1 MDLVERGNGHV
12 SLSETDLLSALSSV
26 LRFNLLVSAS
36 GDNSGS
42 DDGVSEKVSVV
53 DSLGDNR
60 VTEEVS
66 VSAGGSRG
74 DSVVD
79 EDWDGESGVAG
90 SAGRSGDSLGEDV
103 VTEEVSVSAGGS
115 GVHDDWERKSRVAG
129 VGGKSRNLSDQL
141 VSASGGDNWRVSRD
155 LGWVGG
161 QRSGAGGGNNLVALG
176 ETVVGRWGTSEEDWA
191 WANETDGAGVSW
203 EDVAEGGGSAG
214 FGSDEGVSE
223 EVSVQTVDSLGSDEG
238 VSEEVS
244 VAVSVVDS
252 LGKDIVAEE
261 VSVAGVN
268 SLGDKDGVGAARGSR
283 EL

>member
-1 MDLVERGNGHV
+1 MSRLNFKFPKSVVQQLNLKHLDLINFLE
-12 SLSETDLLSALSSV
+12 SAGTANKESRV
-26 LRFNLLVSAS
+26 GALVSVAR
-36 GDNSGS
+36 DQLGS
-42 DDGVSEKVSVV
+42 NKGVS
-53 DSLGDNR
+53 
-60 VTEEVS
+60 EEVS

-115 GVHDDWERKSRVAG
+115 DWERKSRVAG
-129 VGGKSRNLSDQL
+129 VGGKSRNLSDHL
-141 VSASGGDNWRVSRD
+141 VSASGGDDWRVSRD

-252 LGKDIVAEE
+252 LGEDIVAEE

-268 SLGDKDGVGAARGSR
+268 SLGDKDGVGAAGGSR